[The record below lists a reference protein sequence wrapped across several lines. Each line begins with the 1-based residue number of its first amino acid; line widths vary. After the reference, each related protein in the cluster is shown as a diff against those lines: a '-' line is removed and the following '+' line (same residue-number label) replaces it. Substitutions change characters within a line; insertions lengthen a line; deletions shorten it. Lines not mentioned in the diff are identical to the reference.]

1 MCPSGA
7 AFSSRRTLEGRGDSV
22 GCGDTGQIAT
32 VRIHP
37 RNPSLIHVASIGN
50 PFAANKDRGVFRTID
65 GGKTWS
71 NVLHVSMN
79 PGAADVELHPDHPDV
94 IFATI
99 WHGFRKPWTIISG
112 SPDGGIYKPNAC
124 ISVVVKRAAHTSLNT
139 PRR

>member
-7 AFSSRRTLEGRGDSV
+7 GVFKSTDAGRPWRFSGLR
-22 GCGDTGQIAT
+22 DTGQIAT

-37 RNPSLIHVASIGN
+37 TNPSLIHVAAIGN
-50 PFAANKDRGVFRTID
+50 PFEANKDRGVFRTID

-79 PGAADVELHPDHPDV
+79 PGAADVEFHPDHPDV

-112 SPDGGIYKPNAC
+112 SPDGGIYKPMHA
-124 ISVVVKRAAHTSLNT
+124 SRS
-139 PRR
+139 

>member
-7 AFSSRRTLEGRGDSV
+7 GVFKSTDAGRPWRFSGLR
-22 GCGDTGQIAT
+22 DTGQIAT

-37 RNPSLIHVASIGN
+37 TNPSLIHVAAIGN
-50 PFAANKDRGVFRTID
+50 PFEANKDRGVFRTID

-112 SPDGGIYKPNAC
+112 SPDGGIYKPMHA
-124 ISVVVKRAAHTSLNT
+124 SRS
-139 PRR
+139 